1 MLSIFSCAKVQVLN
15 KSFKMHEALE
25 VHQLSYSPYNKLRY
39 LFEHMYK
46 IFVNQYICM
55 HAYKYISTFNILL

>member
-25 VHQLSYSPYNKLRY
+25 VHQAV
-39 LFEHMYK
+39 LF
-46 IFVNQYICM
+46 I
-55 HAYKYISTFNILL
+55 